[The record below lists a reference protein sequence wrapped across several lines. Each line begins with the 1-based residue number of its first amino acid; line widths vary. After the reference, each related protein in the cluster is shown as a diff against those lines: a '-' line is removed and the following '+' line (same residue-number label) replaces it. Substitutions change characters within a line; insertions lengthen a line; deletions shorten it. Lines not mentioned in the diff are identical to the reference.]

1 LQVNFLRELSRRRQ
15 PESDNNSSSNI
26 NNERPKLAVGLEQVQ
41 VQFQSVLDQ
50 YIRGE
55 ISLDEMR
62 QGVEWDTRWIWPFE
76 GYAPVFETAQE
87 LGISLV
93 ALNVNSEDMNLVEK
107 GGFPG
112 LGRDRLKLYI
122 RDGYVF
128 LDYACIAR
136 TKLFL

>member
-1 LQVNFLRELSRRRQ
+1 MQVNLLRELSRRRQ
-15 PESDNNSSSNI
+15 TEVDRSNTSNN
-26 NNERPKLAVGLEQVQ
+26 PKLAVGLEQVQ

-50 YIRGE
+50 YIQGD

-76 GYAPVFETAQE
+76 GYAPVFETARE

-112 LGRDRLKLYI
+112 LGRDRLKIYI
-122 RDGYVF
+122 HDG
-128 LDYACIAR
+128 
-136 TKLFL
+136 

>member
-1 LQVNFLRELSRRRQ
+1 MGEHHNSVPDHKLQVNLLRELYQRRQ
-15 PESDNNSSSNI
+15 SDRGNN
-26 NNERPKLAVGLEQVQ
+26 PKLAVGLEQVQ

-50 YIRGE
+50 YIQGD

-62 QGVEWDTRWIWPFE
+62 QGVEWDSRWTWPFE
-76 GYAPVFETAQE
+76 GYAPVFETASE
-87 LGISLV
+87 LRIPLV

-122 RDGYVF
+122 HDG
-128 LDYACIAR
+128 
-136 TKLFL
+136 

>member
-1 LQVNFLRELSRRRQ
+1 MSSSKGGAVWLGEHHNSVPDHKLQVHLLRELSRRR
-15 PESDNNSSSNI
+15 PTEIDGSK
-26 NNERPKLAVGLEQVQ
+26 PKLAVGLEQVQ

-50 YIRGE
+50 YIQGE

-76 GYAPVFETAQE
+76 GYAPVFETARE

-112 LGRDRLKLYI
+112 LGRDRLKIYI
-122 RDGYVF
+122 RDG
-128 LDYACIAR
+128 
-136 TKLFL
+136 

>member
-1 LQVNFLRELSRRRQ
+1 MQVNLLRELSVRRQ
-15 PESDNNSSSNI
+15 SDSSSSNA
-26 NNERPKLAVGLEQVQ
+26 NPKLAVGLEQVQ
-41 VQFQSVLDQ
+41 VQFQPVLDQ
-50 YIRGE
+50 YIRGD

-76 GYAPVFETAQE
+76 GYAPVFEAAHE
-87 LGISLV
+87 LGIPLV

-122 RDGYVF
+122 RDG
-128 LDYACIAR
+128 
-136 TKLFL
+136 

>member
-1 LQVNFLRELSRRRQ
+1 MNLLRELFIRRQ
-15 PESDNNSSSNI
+15 SDNGSSATT
-26 NNERPKLAVGLEQVQ
+26 PKLAIGLEQVQ

-50 YIRGE
+50 YIQGY

-62 QGVEWDTRWIWPFE
+62 QGVEWDTRWTWPFE
-76 GYAPVFETAQE
+76 GYAPVFETARE
-87 LGISLV
+87 LGIPLV

-122 RDGYVF
+122 HDG
-128 LDYACIAR
+128 
-136 TKLFL
+136 